1 MATFDTAED
10 TLDTQ
15 RQVVFLQLRPLCVF
29 LMKAV
34 TFPDDKIQEIVQN
47 IKKLHKTL
55 EAIPDPSKILDFD
68 LIQYIFF
75 PLSKLYNNPT
85 LQQSDGFIEG
95 FLNCIEFLLISSWNN
110 YMMPGQFRQLL
121 ILLVSIIGK
130 SFHSGSKNSTED
142 NQIVEKNI
150 SHFNSGSY
158 FSEETKLA
166 GVKCIFALLY
176 LNVESTEKNEN
187 NHFNISTRRDL
198 LLTELRDIQLRIVIG
213 RCVYVLLEIITT
225 ERLLQLRIITLE
237 TLERLI
243 FCIEEPEIIAAFLP
257 GVLSNLSKTLVKD
270 QKENH
275 QLLTKIVEVLTSA
288 IYFTMNDIVSKPFIS
303 KTETLSELKDILVG
317 NESINQF
324 SVIPNCYVQ
333 RTKSWHKATKSQIKI
348 LISHIFTIR
357 NHPSWQLRLAFVN
370 LSYKLLF
377 ECTKSLDN
385 CGHILIETF
394 VFYLNDDYD
403 QVSIPCKQH
412 MESLRIHPN
421 FMENLTPI
429 LKENFNSWFTSLPR
443 YIIGL
448 DENAKYN
455 ALSLIIGFVSLLGS
469 EVQTV
474 LNMSLQRFSD
484 GLLGSIEFDTE
495 GTQIIENR
503 LLIGH
508 YDVLSSNDSQK
519 SDSTLPSFP
528 RPHFKYIREQR
539 VTSSISIMI
548 RLFGYFGNVT
558 FLIEHFLAYVRGPG
572 SKRFHA
578 QCLFV
583 INEILLGA
591 SGIDI
596 GPNSRLKHLTVTD
609 PTNTLQDVKRIS
621 KFVLHEYIESD
632 ISTNDPDSKAL
643 VKLDKVNKVSNISSS
658 SSIIESQNYFILIN
672 CLVLEGIA
680 NISRILALD
689 FRIELMDA
697 LYPIL
702 EKVGETNTRLHETAD
717 IALSHIST
725 NCGYSSK
732 KALVF
737 ENVDYLVNTVSR
749 KLNQIMINPKTPQ
762 VLTAMVQVVGIS
774 LLTYLD
780 DSIEE
785 IFDVLDAYH
794 MKLNS
799 LDPLA
804 NALFAIVSTISNSFD
819 INPTN
824 EEKIQECTESDTM
837 GLSKEIA
844 DFVKT
849 FSLGNNQTSSVPKEQ
864 ATLEEI
870 GQYFLNL
877 QKSKEKNSETENG
890 DDADSVS
897 RNDENIIDEK
907 PKPTRLQS
915 ICMKIIDKL
924 LNFLTASSPQLRVL
938 VLDVIRIALP
948 TLQSIPYELYP
959 LIHRI
964 WPSVL
969 NRLKDKEQFVVLSS
983 ARLIQEIAIF
993 CGEFFTSRVVQDVWP
1008 SFQGL
1013 LSQQSTVDKEF
1024 AGLINYTFS
1033 RSYRLKKTI
1042 LETIKVVVNRVSL
1055 SNKITSQI
1063 IDTLWPF
1070 LSEEI
1075 NEELQVAA
1083 RELFREFARINA
1095 NTTWLVLRGLAEEYT
1110 FIAPPNDANM
1120 LNDIVWPKYL
1130 CRFPKGD
1137 KKNLFARNVKILL
1150 DEI

>member
-1 MATFDTAED
+1 MATFDTAD
-10 TLDTQ
+10 GNLDTQ
-15 RQVVFLQLRPLCVF
+15 RQAVFLQLRPLCVF
-29 LMKAV
+29 LMQAV
-34 TFPDDKIQEIVQN
+34 TFPDDKIQEIIQT
-47 IKKLHKTL
+47 IKKLHKNL
-55 EAIPDPSKILDFD
+55 EAIPDASR
-68 LIQYIFF
+68 
-75 PLSKLYNNPT
+75 
-85 LQQSDGFIEG
+85 SDGFIEG
-95 FLNCIEFLLISSWNN
+95 FLNCIEFLLTSSWNN

-121 ILLVSIIGK
+121 ILLISIIGR
-130 SFHSGSKNSTED
+130 SFNSGYSGSKNSTESD
-142 NQIVEKNI
+142 QIVEKNK
-150 SHFNSGSY
+150 SLFRSSSSL
-158 FSEETKLA
+158 SEETKLA
-166 GVKCIFALLY
+166 GVKCIFALLH
-176 LNVESTEKNEN
+176 LKVESTEKNYN
-187 NHFNISTRRDL
+187 MSTRRDL

-225 ERLLQLRIITLE
+225 ERLLQLKIITLE
-237 TLERLI
+237 ALERLI
-243 FCIEEPEIIAAFLP
+243 SCIEEPGIIAAFLP
-257 GVLSNLSKTLVKD
+257 GVLSTLSKTLVKD

-275 QLLTKIVEVLTSA
+275 QLLTKIVDVLTSA
-288 IYFTMNDIVSKPFIS
+288 IYFAMNDVVSKSFIS
-303 KTETLSELKDILVG
+303 KTETLSELKDVLVG
-317 NESINQF
+317 SESTNQL
-324 SVIPNCYVQ
+324 S
-333 RTKSWHKATKSQIKI
+333 SWHKATKSQIKI
-348 LISHIFTIR
+348 LIGHIFTIR

-377 ECTKSLDN
+377 ECTKSLVN

-403 QVSIPCKQH
+403 QVSILCKKH
-412 MESLRIHPN
+412 MESLRMHPD

-474 LNMSLQRFSD
+474 LNMSLQRVSD
-484 GLLGSIEFDTE
+484 GLLDSLNFDTE
-495 GTQIIENR
+495 GTQIMENR
-503 LLIGH
+503 LLVGH
-508 YDVLSSNDSQK
+508 YDVLSVSSNDSQE
-519 SDSTLPSFP
+519 SDRILPSFP
-528 RPHFKYIREQR
+528 HPHFKYIREQR
-539 VTSSISIMI
+539 VASSISIMI

-558 FLIEHFLAYVRGPG
+558 FLIEHFLAYVRDPG
-572 SKRFHA
+572 SRRFHA

-591 SGIDI
+591 AGIDI
-596 GPNSRLKHLTVTD
+596 GPNSRLKYLTVTD

-632 ISTNDPDSKAL
+632 ISTNDPDSKTL
-643 VKLDKVNKVSNISSS
+643 VKVNKESNISSS
-658 SSIIESQNYFILIN
+658 TNSIIESQNYFVLIS

-680 NISRILALD
+680 NISRVLALD

-697 LYPIL
+697 LYPVL
-702 EKVGETNTRLHETAD
+702 EKVGETNNRLHETAD
-717 IALSHIST
+717 IALSHISIY
-725 NCGYSSK
+725 CGYSSK
-732 KALVF
+732 KELVF

-762 VLTAMVQVVGIS
+762 VLTAMIRVVGIS
-774 LLTYLD
+774 LLSYLD

-804 NALFAIVSTISNSFD
+804 NALFAIVSTISDSFEEKGKD
-819 INPTN
+819 INLTN
-824 EEKIQECTESDTM
+824 EEKIQECTESDTKI
-837 GLSKEIA
+837 LSKEIA
-844 DFVKT
+844 EFVKT
-849 FSLGNNQTSSVPKEQ
+849 YSLGKAQTPSVPKEQ
-864 ATLEEI
+864 ATLEE
-870 GQYFLNL
+870 
-877 QKSKEKNSETENG
+877 
-890 DDADSVS
+890 
-897 RNDENIIDEK
+897 
-907 PKPTRLQS
+907 
-915 ICMKIIDKL
+915 IDKL

-938 VLDVIRIALP
+938 VLDVIRIVLP
-948 TLQSIPYELYP
+948 TLRSIPYELYP

-969 NRLKDKEQFVVLSS
+969 NRLKDKEQFVVLSA
-983 ARLIQEIAIF
+983 ARLIQEIAIS
-993 CGEFFTSRVVQDVWP
+993 CGEFFTSRVIQDVWP

-1013 LSQQSTVDKEF
+1013 LSQQTTIDKEF
-1024 AGLINYTFS
+1024 VGLIDYTFS
-1033 RSYRLKKTI
+1033 RSHRLKKTI
-1042 LETIKVVVNRVSL
+1042 LETMKVVVNHVSL

-1095 NTTWLVLRGLAEEYT
+1095 NTTWLVLRGLVEEYT
-1110 FIAPPNDANM
+1110 FMAPPNDANM
-1120 LNDIVWPKYL
+1120 LDNIVWPKYL

-1137 KKNLFARNVKILL
+1137 KRNLFARNVEILL
-1150 DEI
+1150 DEICADISC